1 MASFITANPRAR
13 SGRDLASCR
22 LDLIRPSMG
31 ALWDALWLQSSR
43 WYSLRLF
50 GRHWRMALAA
60 IVSLSVAIAATVI
73 GFASYNALLLRP
85 PGVNDPGS
93 LLLIHAQTAT
103 EPYGQVSY
111 AEYSDYITR
120 THVFSEIAAFP
131 YSHLQHR
138 LQNRRHVARARC
150 GDPGL
155 EQLLPRA
162 RRHSSPGRAD
172 TQGFAVRRRRRY
184 RSEQRVLEEA
194 GIRSRSHRED
204 SSAERSAGHDRR
216 RDADDIWRH
225 DPRSGS
231 RTSGCR

>member
-1 MASFITANPRAR
+1 MRIHRWIVR
-13 SGRDLASCR
+13 LASWLVPGALRAEWRAEWDGEIHHRESARAEWAGHR
-22 LDLIRPSMG
+22 LFRVDLIRPSMG

-131 YSHLQHR
+131 VLDLQHR

-194 GIRSRSHRED
+194 GYPIPV
-204 SSAERSAGHDRR
+204 SSGRQFG
-216 RDADDIWRH
+216 
-225 DPRSGS
+225 
-231 RTSGCR
+231 